1 MQPYKEQSN
10 KIQPYK
16 EQPNKIQPYK
26 KKAEI
31 TVFLSL
37 IFLVVISFIFI
48 LIKSARVSYIR
59 TRIEGSTLIALN
71 SAVSEYNKMLFDK
84 FNLLFVDTTY
94 KGVLEGGDES
104 FKEHFDKYFEINLY
118 GDMSYALEFTSS
130 DVSDTVYA
138 SDNNY
143 EPVLSQIKYYIDDVL
158 GFDNSSEDEIL
169 NEYIDLCIS
178 ENTDMSL
185 YEEIYEAG
193 CDEKLEFIVEKIN
206 ECMREEY
213 GYHFD
218 LSKHLQSVSTT
229 VYVSDD
235 LKVYECTKQECLGIG
250 IK

>member
-1 MQPYKEQSN
+1 MQPYKEPSN

-16 EQPNKIQPYK
+16 EPPNKIQPYE

-37 IFLVVISFIFI
+37 IFLVVISFVFI

-169 NEYIDLCIS
+169 NE
-178 ENTDMSL
+178 
-185 YEEIYEAG
+185 
-193 CDEKLEFIVEKIN
+193 
-206 ECMREEY
+206 
-213 GYHFD
+213 
-218 LSKHLQSVSTT
+218 
-229 VYVSDD
+229 
-235 LKVYECTKQECLGIG
+235 
-250 IK
+250 